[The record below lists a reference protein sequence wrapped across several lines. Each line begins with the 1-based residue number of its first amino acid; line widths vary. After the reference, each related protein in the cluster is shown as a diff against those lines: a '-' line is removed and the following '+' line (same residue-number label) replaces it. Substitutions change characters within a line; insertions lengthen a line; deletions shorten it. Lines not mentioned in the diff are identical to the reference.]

1 MPFFKKILIANVLLF
16 ITGSIYSQGQTIKD
30 SLQVIDKLF
39 EGITTT
45 TPGGVLS
52 VSRQGGILYKK
63 AFGMADL
70 EHNVINTTETVFEA
84 GSVSKQ
90 FTAAAVLLLVKEG
103 KIGLKDDIR
112 KYFRDFPDYGYTI
125 RVEHLLHHT
134 SGLRDWGSVAAIGG
148 WPRGTRKYTPAH
160 VKEIIWRQ
168 KQLNFIPGSEY
179 SYSNSNY
186 SMLVFL
192 IEKVSGETLQQFTS
206 EHIFKPF
213 GMMHTRWRDNY
224 NAIVPGRAIAYGK
237 EGLVYEQNMPF
248 ENTFGHGALLT
259 TVDDLERWNR
269 RWTSN
274 ALGTDINKLQETKGI
289 LNNGKEI
296 SYACGVFV
304 TAVNGIK
311 EISHTGATAGY
322 RALLMYYPEK
332 EVSVIYLSNDA
343 GAPLGKISSTVAAL
357 FIGKEPVVKKNE
369 NYVGINITKE
379 SLTGKAGLYKNIRIG
394 AIEELAIIDDS
405 LAFKESKVKL
415 IPLENDRFAREG
427 FVLQFP
433 AGEIKP
439 KTMLFQNPDG
449 DTATYIRVDPFTGG
463 EKDLNEYTGIYKS
476 DEADVTVAIIIKEGK
491 LNILVHPDTYIKLQP
506 AFADAFFD
514 DDMSFYQ
521 AVRNRKKKL
530 IGLTVS
536 VSRVRN
542 LLFTK
547 IR

>member
-1 MPFFKKILIANVLLF
+1 
-16 ITGSIYSQGQTIKD
+16 
-30 SLQVIDKLF
+30 
-39 EGITTT
+39 
-45 TPGGVLS
+45 
-52 VSRQGGILYKK
+52 
-63 AFGMADL
+63 
-70 EHNVINTTETVFEA
+70 
-84 GSVSKQ
+84 
-90 FTAAAVLLLVKEG
+90 
-103 KIGLKDDIR
+103 
-112 KYFRDFPDYGYTI
+112 
-125 RVEHLLHHT
+125 
-134 SGLRDWGSVAAIGG
+134 
-148 WPRGTRKYTPAH
+148 
-160 VKEIIWRQ
+160 
-168 KQLNFIPGSEY
+168 
-179 SYSNSNY
+179 
-186 SMLVFL
+186 
-192 IEKVSGETLQQFTS
+192 
-206 EHIFKPF
+206 
-213 GMMHTRWRDNY
+213 
-224 NAIVPGRAIAYGK
+224 
-237 EGLVYEQNMPF
+237 
-248 ENTFGHGALLT
+248 
-259 TVDDLERWNR
+259 
-269 RWTSN
+269 
-274 ALGTDINKLQETKGI
+274 
-289 LNNGKEI
+289 
-296 SYACGVFV
+296 
-304 TAVNGIK
+304 
-311 EISHTGATAGY
+311 
-322 RALLMYYPEK
+322 
-332 EVSVIYLSNDA
+332 
-343 GAPLGKISSTVAAL
+343 ISSTVAAL